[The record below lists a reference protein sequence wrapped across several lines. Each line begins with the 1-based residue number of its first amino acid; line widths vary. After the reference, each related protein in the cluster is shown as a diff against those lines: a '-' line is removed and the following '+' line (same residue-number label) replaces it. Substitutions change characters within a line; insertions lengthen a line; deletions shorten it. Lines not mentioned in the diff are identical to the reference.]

1 LTRRYYQ
8 FFALA
13 ILIGAPLLV
22 SLLNHLI
29 FGLAPLASQLTQA
42 PATPDYMTP
51 AAEAAPP
58 AATTSMPPSQMQAG
72 AQANVGPIDPSGTEI
87 SGMEISG
94 ADPVP
99 ADAEMGGA
107 APSMDPSPALSLP
120 EG

>member
-1 LTRRYYQ
+1 MTRRYYQ